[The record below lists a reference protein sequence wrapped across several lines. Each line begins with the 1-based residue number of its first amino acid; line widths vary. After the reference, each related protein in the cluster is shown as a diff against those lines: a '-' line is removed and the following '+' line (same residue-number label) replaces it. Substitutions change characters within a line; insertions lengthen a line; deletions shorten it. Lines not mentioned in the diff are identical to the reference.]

1 MYDKKDIVPRTLD
14 SSIIQDGIRSLGVLD
29 NVSEVK
35 DLCLVVGGTAVQSYL
50 PEVKRRPT
58 SDIDLSVV
66 RPLNY
71 SDFKTFFAP
80 VIEHLQ
86 DFGYDTETKKM
97 NSAFK
102 IFYSNESKGSA
113 VLEFSRRNANSF
125 NRKRK
130 SLERELEQGRRK
142 IISNT
147 HCIIAAP
154 EDIVVPKL
162 VRGVGTLERNPNLYS
177 NIEQVFNADVNL
189 LHALQYVI
197 GDRAVATESG
207 DQKRCEQ
214 SRLKADIYDV
224 LSLADSS
231 GFNALY
237 LHQVIEEWDKM
248 RNSSQERD
256 FLFELV
262 KIPFK

>member
-1 MYDKKDIVPRTLD
+1 MYNKKDIIPRTLD
-14 SSIIQDGIRSLGVLD
+14 SSIIQDGIRSLGALD

-58 SDIDLSVV
+58 SDVDLSVV

-71 SDFKTFFAP
+71 SAFKIFFAP
-80 VIEHLQ
+80 VIEYLQ
-86 DFGYDTETKKM
+86 DSGYDTETKKM

-102 IFYSNESKGSA
+102 IFYSNDVKGSA
-113 VLEFSRRNANSF
+113 VLEFSRRNEKSF
-125 NRKRK
+125 NKKRK

-142 IISNT
+142 TISGTN
-147 HCIIAAP
+147 CIVAAP

-162 VRGVGTLERNPNLYS
+162 VRGVGTLERNPESYS
-177 NIEQVFNADVNL
+177 DIKQVFNTEVDL

-224 LSLADSS
+224 LALADSS

-237 LHQVIEEWDKM
+237 LRQVIEEWDKM

-256 FLFELV
+256 FLFDLV